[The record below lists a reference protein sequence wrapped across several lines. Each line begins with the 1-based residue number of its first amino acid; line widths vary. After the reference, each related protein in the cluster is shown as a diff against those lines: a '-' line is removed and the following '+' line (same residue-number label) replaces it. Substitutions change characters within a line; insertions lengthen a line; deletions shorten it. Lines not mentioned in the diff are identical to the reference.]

1 MQGARR
7 LQFVE
12 DGFGTILRTSIEM
25 ETDGFGTS
33 KGDVYMF
40 RLLDGD
46 FGDVARLP
54 LAYGSLR
61 PEWHLDT

>member
-25 ETDGFGTS
+25 ETDGFGAS
-33 KGDVYMF
+33 KEDVYMF
-40 RLLDGD
+40 RLLDSD

-54 LAYGSLR
+54 FAYWSLC
-61 PEWHLDT
+61 PEWYLGS